1 MSTLDILAAKS
12 APEDQTKWLSFCAH
26 ANDTA
31 GIMEL
36 LFNKWLSRSLRE
48 YLAVSLANETDL
60 AQSEDTARRFCA
72 FLALMHDIG
81 KLTPAFQ
88 SKIAGNIADY
98 QDKLESKGLLLNT
111 LNNAAKSPHDLAG
124 LVIMQ
129 NYLHIN
135 KNAAAVI
142 GTHHG
147 KIYEGGS
154 IREQKYMEQNY
165 FGRKCAQ
172 EKNWRSLWEEW
183 LAYALEK
190 TEFTSVEELPVA
202 DVKAQMLLCGLLI
215 MSDWIASNQSY
226 FPTVPCDYLLSE
238 EEFTARIERAWEL
251 LALPGCWY
259 AEDIYEI
266 NSFFRERF
274 GFFANTVQAE
284 FMTAVSENM
293 DAGIYILEAPMGIG
307 KTEAALAAAE
317 MMAAKDGFGGIY
329 FGLPTQATANGI
341 FGRIRAWAESCD
353 EETHSIRLAHGM
365 VELNDEYQELF
376 RGRAEADIEDETQES
391 GVFIHEWF
399 EGRKQALLA
408 DFVIATVDQ
417 FLLASLKQRHVMLRH
432 LGLAGKVVIIDEC
445 HAYDAY
451 MNVYLDNTLRWM
463 GAYRVPVIILSATL
477 PPARRV
483 ELIEAYLN
491 KSIKNER
498 DILKDNR
505 AYPLLTWTDEMK
517 VCQKALSYNKE
528 SKHITVKRIS
538 EEEIT
543 AELKANL
550 ADGGCAAVIV
560 NSVNFSQSLSR
571 LIQEEMPDFTVKC
584 FHSRFIAQD
593 RAQIEKE
600 ILSRVGKHS
609 TKAERSGLI
618 VVATQVLEQSLD
630 VDFDFMITELCP
642 MDLLLQRA
650 GRLWRHNRERPKE
663 ITKPQLAVIM
673 PENNKNSVYDE
684 WVLNKSAQYLPEEL
698 VIPECI
704 PALVS
709 QVYTEN
715 ISEKERLSE
724 ARTEY
729 ERKISNKKENAKKY
743 CIKAT
748 QLRSNNTEFLYD
760 ILDGSKVE
768 NDSEGE
774 MKVRDTD
781 ESIEV
786 LALKM
791 SADRRYHLLSEEAS
805 FAPELNL
812 TNEEGKLIA
821 KERLRLPAY
830 FSKNYNFD
838 KTMHDLSAL
847 PKNWQDN
854 KWLKGEILLLF
865 DENNEVLI
873 CGKKLGYSKKYGL
886 EEINEKRGEL

>member
-1 MSTLDILAAKS
+1 MSILDILAAKS
-12 APEDQTKWLSFCAH
+12 APEDQTKWLSLRTH
-26 ANDTA
+26 AQDTA

-48 YLAVSLANETDL
+48 YLAVSLADGADL
-60 AQSEDTARRFCA
+60 GESEDTARRFCV

-88 SKIAGNIADY
+88 SKIAEHIADY
-98 QDKLESKGLLLNT
+98 RDKLESKGLLLNAMD
-111 LNNAAKSPHDLAG
+111 NVAKSPHDLAG
-124 LVIMQ
+124 MVIAQ
-129 NYLHIN
+129 KYLHIN
-135 KNAAAVI
+135 KSAAAII
-142 GTHHG
+142 GAHHG
-147 KIYEGGS
+147 KIYEGAS
-154 IREQKYMEQNY
+154 IKQQKYMEENY
-165 FGRKCAQ
+165 FGKKCAQ
-172 EKNWRSLWEEW
+172 EENWRSLWDEW

-190 TEFTSVEELPVA
+190 SEFATVAELPIA

-215 MSDWIASNQSY
+215 MSDWIASNQDY
-226 FPTVPCDYLLSE
+226 FPCVQCECLLSE
-238 EEFTARIERAWEL
+238 EECTARVQKAWEL
-251 LALPGCWY
+251 LALPECWY
-259 AEDIYEI
+259 AQNIYEI
-266 NSFFRERF
+266 NSFFKERF
-274 GFFANTVQAE
+274 GFLANTVQAE
-284 FMTAVSENM
+284 FMFVLSANTS
-293 DAGIYILEAPMGIG
+293 AGIYILEAPMGIG

-341 FGRIRAWAESCD
+341 FGRIRAWAENCD
-353 EETHSIRLAHGM
+353 EEKHSIRLAHGM
-365 VELNDEYQELF
+365 VEFNDEYQELF
-376 RGRAEADIEDETQES
+376 RGRADADIEDETQES

-477 PPARRV
+477 PPERRI
-483 ELIEAYLN
+483 ELTEAYLN
-491 KSIKNER
+491 KSIKTER
-498 DILKDNR
+498 AALKDNR
-505 AYPLLTWTDEMK
+505 AYPLLTWTDGIK
-517 VCQKALSYNKE
+517 VCQKELSYNKE
-528 SKHITVKRIS
+528 SKRIAVKRIS
-538 EEEIT
+538 EKEIT
-543 AELKANL
+543 AELKAEL
-550 ADGGCAAVIV
+550 SCGGCAAVIV
-560 NSVNFSQSLSR
+560 NSVNLAQSLSR
-571 LIQEEMPDFTVKC
+571 IIQKEMPDYTVKC
-584 FHSRFIAQD
+584 FHSRFVAQD

-600 ILSRVGKHS
+600 ILALVGKKS
-609 TKAERSGLI
+609 TKAERNGLI

-650 GRLWRHNRERPKE
+650 GRLWRHNRERPPKMV
-663 ITKPQLAVIM
+663 KPQLAVII
-673 PENNKNSVYDE
+673 PESNKTSVYDE
-684 WVLNKSAQYLPEEL
+684 WILDKSAQYLPEEL
-698 VIPECI
+698 LIPECI
-704 PALVS
+704 PELVS

-715 ISEKERLSE
+715 ISQEERLSE
-724 ARTEY
+724 AWVEY
-729 ERKISNKKENAKKY
+729 ARKISNKKTEANKY
-743 CIKAT
+743 CIQAT
-748 QLRSNNTEFLYD
+748 QLRSQDTEFLYD
-760 ILDGSKVE
+760 VLDGSKVE

-774 MKVRDTD
+774 MKVRDTE

-786 LALKM
+786 LALKKG
-791 SADRRYHLLSEEAS
+791 ADQRYHLLSEETS

-830 FSKNYNFD
+830 FSKNYNFNN
-838 KTMHDLSAL
+838 TMRDLSSL

-873 CGKKLGYSKKYGL
+873 CGKKLSYSREYGL
-886 EEINEKRGEL
+886 EEMK